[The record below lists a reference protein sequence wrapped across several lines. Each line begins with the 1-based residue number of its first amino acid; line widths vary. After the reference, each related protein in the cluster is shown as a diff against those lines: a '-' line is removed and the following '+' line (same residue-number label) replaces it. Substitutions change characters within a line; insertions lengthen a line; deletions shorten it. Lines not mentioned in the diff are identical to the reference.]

1 MGKVNTIAEY
11 AYRPRQ
17 REAVGIE
24 VVGLLDE
31 GRYQEAYNLAV
42 RHERPK
48 LVAIVELQAARD
60 GVQIKRRAPE
70 AGGVK

>member
-1 MGKVNTIAEY
+1 MPKKTDTIAEY

-60 GVQIKRRAPE
+60 GVSILCKAKE
-70 AGGVK
+70 